1 MRALDCIHDN
11 HEDMHFTA
19 ADDDALIQR
28 VKEHRDQYHPD
39 ITDEQIGELVTQG
52 AYDE

>member
-1 MRALDCIHDN
+1 MRALDCIHEE
-11 HEDMHFTA
+11 HENMHFTA
-19 ADDDALIQR
+19 DDDDALLQR

-39 ITDEQIGELVTQG
+39 ITDDDISQLVASS